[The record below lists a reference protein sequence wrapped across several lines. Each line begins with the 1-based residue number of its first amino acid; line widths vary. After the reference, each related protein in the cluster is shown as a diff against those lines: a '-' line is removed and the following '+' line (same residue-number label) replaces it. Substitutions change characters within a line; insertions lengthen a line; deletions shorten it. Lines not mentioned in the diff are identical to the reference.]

1 MNNIEIYNMEDII
14 DIHLNGQLY
23 LYMSNTIKNK
33 YYDIYYSDLID
44 DQYWN
49 FAYLKNKDIP
59 LNDIFD
65 EIKSNMNKLNRNP
78 IIYIT
83 SNIIDSKLQ
92 ENIKNS
98 NLKLLYTDV
107 WMTLDNLE
115 RFESYKSKIDFSVYK
130 VDEKLKEQFIQ
141 AIMDGFSG
149 DNPEEPYESLSDG
162 YKIALEKS
170 FNENNSEYKVIHYL
184 GKTEKEAITTA
195 TVVYKKDKAVIYNVT
210 TNKKYQRNGVC
221 KQMMSDIVKDLVKLN
236 INEVCVQT
244 EQGFY
249 TEQVYKNMGFKE
261 VMLGKAYIEKAEE

>member
-149 DNPEEPYESLSDG
+149 DNPEDPYESLSDG

-249 TEQVYKNMGFKE
+249 TEQVYKNMGFIEKL
-261 VMLGKAYIEKAEE
+261 LGKAYIEKE

>member
-249 TEQVYKNMGFKE
+249 TEQVYKNMGFIEKL
-261 VMLGKAYIEKAEE
+261 LGKAYIEKE